1 MARNKN
7 LQAAKAEAIAR
18 IIAGE
23 PYADIAKHLGIG
35 ISTLHSWR
43 AKPDFRKAVE
53 DGLSQI
59 QQQTVIQITALN
71 ESAIAALKKVLE
83 MPIEGTSITAGTAIR
98 AAATVL
104 SYGTQLRGE
113 VGAERLSELEAGL
126 NEVTE
131 RSDTVVPLSR
141 APKGWRFS

>member
-7 LQAAKAEAIAR
+7 LPAAKAEAIAR

-43 AKPDFRKAVE
+43 AKPEFQRAVN
-53 DGLSQI
+53 DGLSQVH
-59 QQQTVIQITALN
+59 QNTVIQITALN
-71 ESAIAALKKVLE
+71 EAAIAALKKILD
-83 MPIEGTSITAGTAIR
+83 MPIEGESITPANAIK

-104 SYGTQLRGE
+104 HYGTQLRNE
-113 VGAERLSELEAGL
+113 NDRERFASMEDRLAEAEELKA
-126 NEVTE
+126 
-131 RSDTVVPLSR
+131 PLYAINGSR
-141 APKGWRFS
+141 ARLY